1 MARQRKRRLI
11 TPVNIVV
18 TPTTDVDA
26 HPGTAQF
33 SVAITNIHG
42 TTLSGGL
49 AAGSWETSNTARATV
64 NTGTGLASTVAQT
77 PEFTGTADAGSTATV
92 MVDAAGTWGT
102 TNMAGYTL
110 KITSGTQSGN
120 SRPISSNTGTTVTTT
135 AFPGATDAT
144 SVYQIY
150 SPRTANINF
159 RTVAGPSCSFDT
171 GAFDA
176 TPAVYTITP

>member
-11 TPVNIVV
+11 TPVNIAV
-18 TPTTDVDA
+18 TPTTDSDS

-33 SVAITNIHG
+33 AVAITNIHG

-49 AAGSWETSNTARATV
+49 ALGNWETSSAARATV
-64 NTGTGLASTVAQT
+64 NASGLASTVAQT
-77 PEFTGTADAGSTATV
+77 AEFTGTADAGSTSTV
-92 MVDAAGTWGT
+92 MVDAASTWGT
-102 TNMAGYTL
+102 ANLAGYTL
-110 KITSGTQSGN
+110 KITAGTQSGN
-120 SRPISSNTGTTVTTT
+120 SRTITSNTGTTITTP
-135 AFPGATDAT
+135 AFAGATDAT
-144 SVYQIY
+144 SVYQVY

-176 TPAVYTITP
+176 TPAVYTIVP